1 MGVNPKSRLTAG
13 AHVLVEGPTLREE
26 GDFVLADETM
36 LRLRS
41 PRDGIEWDV
50 PWTDVRTV
58 SVQVGNSTIGRM
70 SFSYALL
77 GAVLLGS
84 CGALLDRIDR
94 STSGRPGGVALLA
107 GVVLGGLLGWGLG
120 KVQAL
125 ALGSAWWQPIY
136 RIPVDVEPLEEQ
148 PLSERLAAGAVSEEE
163 RAKRAGAQSMK
174 TALAWVTLLVLL
186 LGVAALCNR

>member
-1 MGVNPKSRLTAG
+1 MSAPPGLVAG
-13 AHVLVEGPTLREE
+13 AQVLVEGPELREE
-26 GDFVLADETM
+26 GDFVLADESM

-58 SVQVGNSTIGRM
+58 SVRVGKARNQGM
-70 SFSYALL
+70 PLAYALL

-84 CGALLDRIDR
+84 CGAMLDQIDR
-94 STSGRPGGVALLA
+94 STSGRPGGIALLA

-120 KVQAL
+120 KVQAV
-125 ALGSAWWQPIY
+125 ALGTAWWQPIY

-148 PLSERLAAGAVSEEE
+148 PLNERLAAGAVSEEE
-163 RAKRAGAQSMK
+163 RAARASQQSMK
-174 TALAWVTLLVLL
+174 SAVAWVIILVLIL
-186 LGVAALCNR
+186 LVAALCNR